1 MTTPEDMVATPG
13 VQNSATSRRPL
24 VADLLE
30 RVQAILLRPGS
41 AWTDIAAENHSIAH
55 IYKSYLIFLAAIPAI
70 AGFIGFSL
78 VGVGAFGISV
88 RVPLVQ
94 GLVSAVVSYVLS
106 LVMAMVVAWVASWL
120 APRFGGQAQLPRAFQ
135 LIAYGATAGWLGGI
149 FSAIPSL
156 AMLGALAGLY
166 SIYLIYRGVPVL
178 MEVPQAKSVGYT
190 AALIVCAAAAALVV
204 GLVSSLV
211 VPRPSGLGGLG
222 GSGLGGLGGSGL
234 GGLGG
239 SGLGGLGGA
248 SVQGSGAR
256 ITVPGTDIRID
267 TAKVEAASRRME
279 EANAR
284 GDTQEAGK
292 AMGDMMS
299 AALGGKGA
307 APVPPETLR
316 ALLPETL
323 GSMPRTAV
331 EARADGALG
340 MQFTNVS
347 AQYTEGDQ
355 LIEVR
360 VQDVGAV
367 PALALGMTSWSRNT
381 LDRETADEVER
392 VYRRDGVAFKE
403 SYRKDGTGATLVMLL
418 PNSVLLEGNGN
429 VPMDVLRS
437 AFQSIP
443 VAKIGA
449 LQR

>member
-1 MTTPEDMVATPG
+1 MTTPEDTVATPG
-13 VQNSATSRRPL
+13 VQNSATSRRPP

-106 LVMAMVVAWVASWL
+106 LVMTMVVAWVASWL

-178 MEVPQAKSVGYT
+178 MQVPQAKSVGYT

-204 GLVSSLV
+204 GMVSSLV
-211 VPRPSGLGGLG
+211 VPRPG
-222 GSGLGGLGGSGL
+222 GL

-323 GSMPRTAV
+323 GRMPRTAV
-331 EARADGALG
+331 EARTDGALG

-355 LIEVR
+355 LIEIR

-392 VYRRDGVAFKE
+392 VYRRDGVAYKE

-429 VPMDVLRS
+429 VPMDVLRT

>member
-1 MTTPEDMVATPG
+1 MSQPARFAPFQWADYFETGFGEVDGQHHKLVDLVNELHT
-13 VQNSATSRRPL
+13 ATSQGNGQSV

-178 MEVPQAKSVGYT
+178 MQVPQAKSVGYT

-211 VPRPSGLGGLG
+211 VPRPG
-222 GSGLGGLGGSGL
+222 GL

-307 APVPPETLR
+307 APVPPATLR

-331 EARADGALG
+331 EARSGPVRQCGQGHDAAFALVAGAQNEQHVLERHHPEQRPEDQREDAQHALG
-340 MQFTNVS
+340 VDS
-347 AQYTEGDQ
+347 H
-355 LIEVR
+355 
-360 VQDVGAV
+360 AV
-367 PALALGMTSWSRNT
+367 MPG
-381 LDRETADEVER
+381 EH
-392 VYRRDGVAFKE
+392 
-403 SYRKDGTGATLVMLL
+403 
-418 PNSVLLEGNGN
+418 LLEGVERAGA
-429 VPMDVLRS
+429 DV
-437 AFQSIP
+437 AVDHAGGGHQQT
-443 VAKIGA
+443 KG
-449 LQR
+449 

>member
-13 VQNSATSRRPL
+13 VQNSAASRRPP
-24 VADLLE
+24 VAD
-30 RVQAILLRPGS
+30 ILLRPGS

-178 MEVPQAKSVGYT
+178 MQVPQAKSVGYT

-204 GLVSSLV
+204 GMVSSLV
-211 VPRPSGLGGLG
+211 VPRPGGLD
-222 GSGLGGLGGSGL
+222 
-234 GGLGG
+234 GLGG

-331 EARADGALG
+331 EARTDGALG

-355 LIEVR
+355 LIEIR

-392 VYRRDGVAFKE
+392 VYRRDGVAYKE

>member
-178 MEVPQAKSVGYT
+178 MQVPQAKSVGYT

-211 VPRPSGLGGLG
+211 VPRP
-222 GSGLGGLGGSGL
+222 
-234 GGLGG
+234 

-331 EARADGALG
+331 EARTDGALG

-355 LIEVR
+355 LIEIR
-360 VQDVGAV
+360 VQDIGAV

-392 VYRRDGVAFKE
+392 VYRRDGVAYKE

>member
-13 VQNSATSRRPL
+13 VQNSATSQRPL

-178 MEVPQAKSVGYT
+178 MQVPQAKSVGYT

-211 VPRPSGLGGLG
+211 VPRPGGLGGLG
-222 GSGLGGLGGSGL
+222 GSGLGGLGGL
-234 GGLGG
+234 PFKAQVPG
-239 SGLGGLGGA
+239 SRCP
-248 SVQGSGAR
+248 AR
-256 ITVPGTDIRID
+256 IFALIPPR
-267 TAKVEAASRRME
+267 SRRP
-279 EANAR
+279 
-284 GDTQEAGK
+284 
-292 AMGDMMS
+292 
-299 AALGGKGA
+299 AAAWK
-307 APVPPETLR
+307 R
-316 ALLPETL
+316 R
-323 GSMPRTAV
+323 MP
-331 EARADGALG
+331 
-340 MQFTNVS
+340 
-347 AQYTEGDQ
+347 
-355 LIEVR
+355 
-360 VQDVGAV
+360 
-367 PALALGMTSWSRNT
+367 
-381 LDRETADEVER
+381 
-392 VYRRDGVAFKE
+392 
-403 SYRKDGTGATLVMLL
+403 GAT
-418 PNSVLLEGNGN
+418 
-429 VPMDVLRS
+429 RRK
-437 AFQSIP
+437 Q
-443 VAKIGA
+443 AKQWA
-449 LQR
+449 T

>member
-1 MTTPEDMVATPG
+1 MTTPEDTVATPG

-178 MEVPQAKSVGYT
+178 MQVPQAKSVGYT

-211 VPRPSGLGGLG
+211 VPRPG
-222 GSGLGGLGGSGL
+222 GL

-360 VQDVGAV
+360 VQDIGAV

-392 VYRRDGVAFKE
+392 VYRRDGVAYKE

>member
-1 MTTPEDMVATPG
+1 
-13 VQNSATSRRPL
+13 
-24 VADLLE
+24 
-30 RVQAILLRPGS
+30 
-41 AWTDIAAENHSIAH
+41 
-55 IYKSYLIFLAAIPAI
+55 
-70 AGFIGFSL
+70 
-78 VGVGAFGISV
+78 
-88 RVPLVQ
+88 
-94 GLVSAVVSYVLS
+94 
-106 LVMAMVVAWVASWL
+106 
-120 APRFGGQAQLPRAFQ
+120 
-135 LIAYGATAGWLGGI
+135 
-149 FSAIPSL
+149 
-156 AMLGALAGLY
+156 
-166 SIYLIYRGVPVL
+166 
-178 MEVPQAKSVGYT
+178 
-190 AALIVCAAAAALVV
+190 
-204 GLVSSLV
+204 
-211 VPRPSGLGGLG
+211 
-222 GSGLGGLGGSGL
+222 
-234 GGLGG
+234 
-239 SGLGGLGGA
+239 
-248 SVQGSGAR
+248 
-256 ITVPGTDIRID
+256 
-267 TAKVEAASRRME
+267 ME

-331 EARADGALG
+331 EARTDGALG

-355 LIEVR
+355 LIEIR

-381 LDRETADEVER
+381 VDRETADEVER
-392 VYRRDGVAFKE
+392 VYRRDGVAYKE